1 VKKHSVASTYF
12 YKFRCDFWEKEKIWV
27 QASRCA
33 SFGGFEPFFGVFVVL
48 EITGPVYGLVRLISI
63 VETLD
68 FLFSSALCISSV
80 PMLMP
85 CSSRSF
91 TKARRNSST
100 VSTALLIARPL
111 AFTVTCFS
119 PELKKVRH
127 ATT

>member
-1 VKKHSVASTYF
+1 MLQVLIFISLGVISGEKKRFGFKLVAA
-12 YKFRCDFWEKEKIWV
+12 RRL
-27 QASRCA
+27 AA
-33 SFGGFEPFFGVFVVL
+33 LNPFLGVFVVL

-63 VETLD
+63 VDTLD
-68 FLFSSALCISSV
+68 FLSSSALCISSV

-100 VSTALLIARPL
+100 VSTAVVIARPL